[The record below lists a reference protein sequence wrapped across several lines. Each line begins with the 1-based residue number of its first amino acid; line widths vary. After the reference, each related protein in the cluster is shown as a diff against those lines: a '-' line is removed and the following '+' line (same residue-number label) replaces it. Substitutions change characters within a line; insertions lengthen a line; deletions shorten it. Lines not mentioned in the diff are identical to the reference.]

1 MEKSGPPQPGFI
13 PPGGSSPPPPYA
25 GGPSPLPPQQNVI
38 IVTSEAYGSEPR
50 VMTCP
55 HCRQNI
61 STRIDTE
68 SNTKTHLFALLL
80 CLVGC
85 WPCVCIPYCM
95 DTCLVKKHYC
105 PSCGVFLGE
114 SSN

>member
-1 MEKSGPPQPGFI
+1 MDKSAPQPGFV
-13 PPGGSSPPPPYA
+13 PPSGLSPPPPYA
-25 GGPSPLPPQQNVI
+25 GGPSPQPNVI
-38 IVTSEAYGSEPR
+38 IVSNEAYGSEPR
-50 VMTCP
+50 VMRCP
-55 HCRQNI
+55 HCGQNI
-61 STRIDTE
+61 STRVDTE
-68 SNTKTHLFALLL
+68 ANTKTHLFALLL

-105 PSCGVFLGE
+105 PSCGVFLGQ